1 MIWLKKLSMHM
12 KNIKVDFF
20 SESKKWPR
28 RIPKIKTIT
37 KKTINKM
44 RSYFKKDHNFE
55 LNIILTNKS
64 KMIKLNKLYK
74 NKQSDT
80 DVLTFITKNPN
91 KNVGKILYC
100 DIFFSID
107 IIEKFIHRNKISI
120 YDHFNHLLIHSL
132 LHINGY
138 NHKNNLDFKKMKKEE
153 IKILGLFGIND
164 PYRIK

>member
-1 MIWLKKLSMHM
+1 M

-44 RSYFKKDHNFE
+44 RFYFKNDQKFE
-55 LNIILTNKS
+55 LNIILTDKS
-64 KMIKLNKLYK
+64 KMIKLNKIYK
-74 NKQSDT
+74 NKHSDT
-80 DVLTFITKNPN
+80 DVLTFITKNYN

-107 IIEKFIHRNKISI
+107 TIEKFIHTNKINI
-120 YDHFNHLLIHSL
+120 YDHFNHLLIHSF

-138 NHKNNLDFKKMKKEE
+138 NHKRNLDFKKMKKEE
-153 IKILGLFGIND
+153 IKILGLFGINN
-164 PYRIK
+164 PYTIQ

>member
-1 MIWLKKLSMHM
+1 M

-20 SESKKWPR
+20 SESKKWSR
-28 RIPKIKTIT
+28 RIPKIKIIS

-44 RSYFKKDHNFE
+44 GSYFKKDYQFE
-55 LNIILTNKS
+55 LNIILTDKS
-64 KMIKLNKLYK
+64 KMIKLNKIYK

-80 DVLTFITKNPN
+80 DVLTFISKISN

-107 IIEKFIHRNKISI
+107 TIEKFIRRNKVSL
-120 YDHFNHLLIHSL
+120 YNHFNHLLIHSL

-138 NHKNNLDFKKMKKEE
+138 DHKKNLEFKKMKREE
-153 IKILGLFGIND
+153 IKILGLFGINN
-164 PYRIK
+164 PYTI

>member
-1 MIWLKKLSMHM
+1 MKK
-12 KNIKVDFF
+12 IKFDIF

-28 RIPKIKTIT
+28 RIPKIRSVI

-44 RSYFKKDHNFE
+44 KSYFKKEYTYE
-55 LNIILTNKS
+55 LNIILTDKK
-64 KMIKLNKLYK
+64 KMIKLNKNFK
-74 NKQSDT
+74 NKEEDT
-80 DVLTFITKNPN
+80 DVLTFISKNPN

-107 IIEKFIHRNKISI
+107 TIEKFIQRNKINI

-138 NHKNNLDFKKMKKEE
+138 NHKKNLDFLKMKNEE
-153 IKILGLFGIND
+153 IKILGYVGIND
-164 PYRIK
+164 PYTTE

>member
-1 MIWLKKLSMHM
+1 M

-28 RIPKIKTIT
+28 RIPKIKKIT

-44 RSYFKKDHNFE
+44 RSYFKNDHTYE
-55 LNIILTNKS
+55 LNIILTDKS
-64 KMIKLNKLYK
+64 KMKKLNKIYK
-74 NKQSDT
+74 KKQSDT
-80 DVLTFITKNPN
+80 DVLTFITKNLN

-107 IIEKFIHRNKISI
+107 IIEKFIHKNKINI

-138 NHKNNLDFKKMKKEE
+138 DHKTNLDYTKMKKEE

-164 PYRIK
+164 PYTV

>member
-1 MIWLKKLSMHM
+1 M

-28 RIPKIKTIT
+28 RMPKIKTIT
-37 KKTINKM
+37 NKTINM
-44 RSYFKKDHNFE
+44 MLSYFKKDYKFK
-55 LNIILTNKS
+55 LNIILTDKS
-64 KMIKLNKLYK
+64 KMIKLNKIYK

-80 DVLTFITKNPN
+80 DVLTFISKISN

-100 DIFFSID
+100 DIFFSIHT
-107 IIEKFIHRNKISI
+107 IEKFTRRNKVSI

-138 NHKNNLDFKKMKKEE
+138 DHKKNLDFQKMKKEE
-153 IKILGLFGIND
+153 IKILGSFGINN
-164 PYRIK
+164 PYTI

>member
-1 MIWLKKLSMHM
+1 M

-20 SESKKWPR
+20 SESKKWSR
-28 RIPKIKTIT
+28 RMPKIKTIT
-37 KKTINKM
+37 NKTINM
-44 RSYFKKDHNFE
+44 MLSYFKKDYKLE
-55 LNIILTNKS
+55 LNIILTDKS
-64 KMIKLNKLYK
+64 KMIKLNKIYK

-80 DVLTFITKNPN
+80 DVLTFISKISN

-107 IIEKFIHRNKISI
+107 TIEKFIRRNKISL

-138 NHKNNLDFKKMKKEE
+138 DHKKNLDFKKMKKEE
-153 IKILGLFGIND
+153 IKILGSIGIND
-164 PYRIK
+164 PYTI

>member
-1 MIWLKKLSMHM
+1 M

-28 RIPKIKTIT
+28 RMPKIKTIT
-37 KKTINKM
+37 NKTINM
-44 RSYFKKDHNFE
+44 MLSYFKKDYKLE

-64 KMIKLNKLYK
+64 KMIKLNKIYK

-80 DVLTFITKNPN
+80 DVLTFISKISN

-107 IIEKFIHRNKISI
+107 TIEKFIRRNKISI

-138 NHKNNLDFKKMKKEE
+138 DHKKNLEFKKMKREE
-153 IKILGLFGIND
+153 IKILGLFGINN
-164 PYRIK
+164 PYTI